1 VPRLF
6 LTKTFQK
13 RYEKLDEALQRRIK
27 QALQTIKDDPHI
39 GKPLTGDLAGEFS
52 LRVGQYRIMFTI
64 DGDNVWVETVGHR
77 REVYR
82 RKR

>member
-1 VPRLF
+1 MARLF

-13 RYEKLDEALQRRIK
+13 RYEQLDKTLQQRIK
-27 QALQTIKDDPHI
+27 QALQTIKDNPHI
-39 GKPLTGDLAGEFS
+39 GKSLTGDLVGELSF
-52 LRVGQYRIMFTI
+52 RVGQYRIIFTI
-64 DGDNVWVETVGHR
+64 DGDDVWVETLGHR

>member
-1 VPRLF
+1 MARLF

-13 RYEKLDEALQRRIK
+13 RYEQLDKNLQERIK
-27 QALQTIKDDPHI
+27 KAVQAIKDDPHI

-52 LRVGQYRIMFTI
+52 FRVGQYRIMFTI
-64 DGDNVWVETVGHR
+64 DGHDVWVEAVGHR